1 MTGGRRNHG
10 NASGERMTRKDD
22 SAIDAEQRGAAG
34 LPYLRF
40 YHSKALRT
48 RTLAVLDKLET
59 AEDATSQ
66 REALAEIVL
75 ELTETGLAY
84 YFVKPVQ
91 DAKVGYMAEQ
101 TTKLGIAG
109 ILRLMGPVTRR
120 VIGGMDADQLLSVS
134 SHIRH
139 LMK

>member
-1 MTGGRRNHG
+1 MKRKK
-10 NASGERMTRKDD
+10 SGERGE
-22 SAIDAEQRGAAG
+22 EQSGTAG

-40 YHSKALRT
+40 YHQVSLRT
-48 RTLAVLDKLET
+48 RTLAVLDALET

-75 ELTETGLAY
+75 ELTESGLGY

-91 DAKVGYMAEQ
+91 DAKVGYLAEQ
-101 TTKLGIAG
+101 STTLGIAG
-109 ILRLMGPVTRR
+109 ILRVMGPVTRR
-120 VIGGMDADQLLSVS
+120 VIGGMDADQLLTVS
-134 SHIRH
+134 QHIRR

>member
-1 MTGGRRNHG
+1 MNRK
-10 NASGERMTRKDD
+10 ASARQHEDE
-22 SAIDAEQRGAAG
+22 SEPVG

-40 YHSKALRT
+40 YHSESLRAKTLSVLNAL
-48 RTLAVLDKLET
+48 EQ

-66 REALAEIVL
+66 SKALAEIVL

-91 DAKVGYMAEQ
+91 AAGVGFVAEN

-109 ILRLMGPVTRR
+109 ILRVMGPVARR
-120 VIGGMDADQLLSVS
+120 VIGGMNAQQLLAVS

-139 LMK
+139 LMQ

>member
-1 MTGGRRNHG
+1 
-10 NASGERMTRKDD
+10 MTRKVGG
-22 SAIDAEQRGAAG
+22 AVDAGQRGAAG
-34 LPYLRF
+34 SPYLRF

-48 RTLAVLDKLET
+48 RTIAVLDRLET
-59 AEDATSQ
+59 AEDATGQ

-75 ELTETGLAY
+75 ELTETGLTY

>member
-1 MTGGRRNHG
+1 MKRNVGGEGH
-10 NASGERMTRKDD
+10 E
-22 SAIDAEQRGAAG
+22 EPRGAAG

-48 RTLAVLDKLET
+48 KTLSVLNALET
-59 AEDATSQ
+59 AENATSQ
-66 REALAEIVL
+66 RETLAEVVL
-75 ELTETGLAY
+75 ELTETGLIY

-91 DAKVGYMAEQ
+91 AAKVGYMAEQ
-101 TTKLGIAG
+101 STKLGIAG

-120 VIGGMDADQLLSVS
+120 VIGGMNAHQLRSVS

-139 LMK
+139 LMQ

>member
-1 MTGGRRNHG
+1 MKRKVDGEGR
-10 NASGERMTRKDD
+10 E
-22 SAIDAEQRGAAG
+22 EQSEAVG

-40 YHSKALRT
+40 YHSRSLRT
-48 RTLAVLDKLET
+48 KTLSVLDALET

-66 REALAEIVL
+66 REALAELVL

-91 DAKVGYMAEQ
+91 AAKVGFIAEQ
-101 TTKLGIAG
+101 STKLGIAG
-109 ILRLMGPVTRR
+109 ILRVMRPVARQ
-120 VIGGMDADQLLSVS
+120 VIGRMGTQQLLSVS
-134 SHIRH
+134 NHIRH

>member
-1 MTGGRRNHG
+1 
-10 NASGERMTRKDD
+10 MTRKV
-22 SAIDAEQRGAAG
+22 AGAVDADLRGAAG
-34 LPYLRF
+34 SPYLRF

-59 AEDATSQ
+59 AEDATGQ